1 LRYQDGSASTTDR
14 ELGFIETLQK
24 ELPLMELVSS
34 NQYAGASTES
44 AYKTSANLLLQLKRL
59 DAIFCPNESTTTGML
74 RALEDAHR
82 VGQVKLVGFDSSDK
96 LRTALMQGELQAL
109 MLQNPFAMG
118 ELGVQAAVDKLDNKP
133 VVARIDTG
141 VRLATRANLN
151 QPAVTELSAP
161 DVSSQFK

>member
-1 LRYQDGSASTTDR
+1 
-14 ELGFIETLQK
+14 
-24 ELPLMELVSS
+24 
-34 NQYAGASTES
+34 
-44 AYKTSANLLLQLKRL
+44 
-59 DAIFCPNESTTTGML
+59 
-74 RALEDAHR
+74 
-82 VGQVKLVGFDSSDK
+82 
-96 LRTALMQGELQAL
+96 
-109 MLQNPFAMG
+109 MG